1 MGKFPLDLKDWGMY
15 NLDCLW
21 LNKGVIVISVG
32 MLIKSEPNLGKLYNR
47 LLIWKLVITGRV
59 MSNGKAVDC

>member
-1 MGKFPLDLKDWGMY
+1 M
-15 NLDCLW
+15 
-21 LNKGVIVISVG
+21 ISVG